1 MTEDKSQKTEQP
13 TQRRLEKARKEG
25 SVFNSKEVNAFITL
39 FTLSSLLFL
48 LGKFFATNLI
58 ERLQVYISRSSDL
71 VAGQITNKILL
82 DLAPF
87 ILLPALIMMIVNIS
101 AILFQQGFIFAPEVI
116 APKLSRISPLEGF
129 KRIFS
134 LNSLF
139 ELVKG
144 IIKIA
149 CLAFIMYNAIKGD
162 MAKIS
167 LTYNLSIVGAL
178 ILLMSSLFKLLVA
191 ASSFL
196 FFLAIL
202 DYLYQRYSY
211 YEKMKMSKKEVKD
224 EHKEQEGS
232 PDIKGKLKAM
242 RRQMS
247 QARVM
252 SAISKADLLITNPT
266 HFAVALEY
274 KPETMEVPVVVAKGK
289 DNIALKMR
297 EWAKA
302 NGTPIV
308 ENPPLARLLYKE
320 VKENQKIFVK
330 HYEAVAA
337 AIAYVMNLKKKVS
350 KQQ

>member
-1 MTEDKSQKTEQP
+1 
-13 TQRRLEKARKEG
+13 
-25 SVFNSKEVNAFITL
+25 
-39 FTLSSLLFL
+39 
-48 LGKFFATNLI
+48 
-58 ERLQVYISRSSDL
+58 
-71 VAGQITNKILL
+71 
-82 DLAPF
+82 
-87 ILLPALIMMIVNIS
+87 
-101 AILFQQGFIFAPEVI
+101 
-116 APKLSRISPLEGF
+116 
-129 KRIFS
+129 
-134 LNSLF
+134 
-139 ELVKG
+139 
-144 IIKIA
+144 
-149 CLAFIMYNAIKGD
+149 
-162 MAKIS
+162 
-167 LTYNLSIVGAL
+167 
-178 ILLMSSLFKLLVA
+178 
-191 ASSFL
+191 
-196 FFLAIL
+196 
-202 DYLYQRYSY
+202 
-211 YEKMKMSKKEVKD
+211 MSKKEVKD